1 MLIVGSPLVRI
12 PPTQHFLGNC
22 MIVTELYLVYVL
34 FAACYCARIMNPEL
48 KEILEFSL
56 VSISSTVFI
65 VDPLAAIPSFLV
77 MTSRDTDEKRRRMAR
92 QAAWTIFLVLSIF
105 SLAGSLIFKLF
116 SITLPAFKIAGGL
129 ILLLV
134 AVEMLQARRSGT
146 QEVTEERLEG
156 TEKEEVG
163 VTPLGIP
170 MLAGPGAISTVM
182 VLMGQ
187 SRDWWQAIP
196 VFAGIMITAVLS
208 YYTLAGAN
216 RVRRLLGETGI
227 RILMRLMG
235 LVLTAIAVQ
244 FVINGFTDLGI
255 VRPSA
260 G

>member
-1 MLIVGSPLVRI
+1 MR
-12 PPTQHFLGNC
+12 
-22 MIVTELYLVYVL
+22 
-34 FAACYCARIMNPEL
+34 PEL
-48 KEILEFSL
+48 KEVLQFSL
-56 VSISSTVFI
+56 VALSSIIFI

-77 MTSRDTDEKRRRMAR
+77 MTTRDSEEKRRRMAR
-92 QAAWTIFLVLSIF
+92 QAAWTCFLVLSIF

-116 SITLPAFKIAGGL
+116 SITLPAFKIAGGFV
-129 ILLLV
+129 LLLV

-156 TEKEEVG
+156 AEKEEIG

-187 SRDWWQAIP
+187 SRDWWQVIP
-196 VFAGIMITAVLS
+196 VFVAIAVTAVIS
-208 YYTLAGAN
+208 YYILAGAN
-216 RVRRLLGETGI
+216 RIRSLIGETGI

-244 FVINGFTDLGI
+244 FVINGFADLG
-255 VRPSA
+255 VLKPYYGR
-260 G
+260 

>member
-1 MLIVGSPLVRI
+1 MSS
-12 PPTQHFLGNC
+12 
-22 MIVTELYLVYVL
+22 
-34 FAACYCARIMNPEL
+34 EL

-56 VSISSTVFI
+56 VALSSIFFI

-77 MTSRDTDEKRRRMAR
+77 MTAEDSEDKRRRMAR
-92 QAAWTIFLVLSIF
+92 QAAWTCFLVLSLF

-116 SITLPAFKIAGGL
+116 GITLPAFKIAGGFV
-129 ILLLV
+129 LLLV

-146 QEVTEERLEG
+146 QEVTEERMEG

-187 SRDWWQAIP
+187 SRDWWQIIP
-196 VFAGIMITAVLS
+196 VFVAIGITALAS
-208 YYTLAGAN
+208 YYVLAGAN

-244 FVINGFTDLGI
+244 FVLNGFADLGI
-255 VRPSA
+255 LRPPASR
-260 G
+260 